1 MKTIQ
6 KIKYLIPICLIAV
19 FMWNCE
25 DDLPKVEEL
34 PSPEVAFTYEV
45 VDEAFQ
51 LDYYVGS
58 NIQFINTSKA
68 NGEPIWD
75 FGDGNTAQGDTV
87 VHRYEQPGT
96 YQVKLTIEGK
106 GSLTQKIFISDI
118 KPILT
123 LNPIEG
129 GICEVLTGKV
139 SFNVIVPNPQNLPVE
154 YKWIFPEGT
163 KDEYGNDISIFE
175 EENPGKIIFSN
186 VGSQKVRLQVK
197 LGGRELDETSLN
209 VPVGYNSPV
218 PTLYYAAKDGNIM
231 ALKLVTNAP
240 QGMKIYPFDMGV
252 KSGQH
257 PLNILF
263 NDTSLYILDCG
274 KQFTYIN
281 DVDGVLGDGR
291 ILVMSKD
298 GSKVETML
306 TNKGA
311 AFDDPFY
318 GYIEGNTLYFS
329 DRNTGIRTIELDE
342 RNKSLSPAEFP
353 YYVQNATL
361 GYYGKGLSYGAMN
374 ACFGKVN
381 NVWYWCKTYNG
392 NGIFR
397 FTDADI
403 LKEPIAGGA
412 GETPSAGIALEGMSP
427 KSFVWDAERG
437 YFYFSIYDP
446 GYGGLYRC
454 TLDELNNIKL
464 SNLASYKC
472 TLQNGKMVA
481 PIIETG
487 KGEGSTGEFIGI
499 CQLALDER
507 DGCVYFGYRS
517 SDPSDIKSGLMRYNP
532 TKGYIEPVIEGVDIY
547 GVAINKTPS
556 KLF

>member
-34 PSPEVAFTYEV
+34 PSPDMAFTYEV

-68 NGEPIWD
+68 NGEPNWD

-87 VHRYEQPGT
+87 VHQYAQPGT

-129 GICEVLTGKV
+129 GICEVLTGRV

-163 KDEYGNDISIFE
+163 KDENGHDISIFE
-175 EENPGKIIFSN
+175 YSNPGEITFSN

-209 VPVGYNSPV
+209 VPVGYKEPV
-218 PTLYYAAKDGNIM
+218 STLYYAAKDGNIM
-231 ALKLVTNAP
+231 ALKLVTDAP

-318 GYIEGNTLYFS
+318 GYIESGKLYFS
-329 DRNTGIRTIELDE
+329 DRNTGFANISLSE
-342 RNKSLSPAEFP
+342 RNKSFSRSEFP
-353 YYVQNATL
+353 YY
-361 GYYGKGLSYGAMN
+361 
-374 ACFGKVN
+374 
-381 NVWYWCKTYNG
+381 
-392 NGIFR
+392 
-397 FTDADI
+397 
-403 LKEPIAGGA
+403 
-412 GETPSAGIALEGMSP
+412 
-427 KSFVWDAERG
+427 
-437 YFYFSIYDP
+437 
-446 GYGGLYRC
+446 
-454 TLDELNNIKL
+454 
-464 SNLASYKC
+464 
-472 TLQNGKMVA
+472 
-481 PIIETG
+481 
-487 KGEGSTGEFIGI
+487 
-499 CQLALDER
+499 
-507 DGCVYFGYRS
+507 
-517 SDPSDIKSGLMRYNP
+517 
-532 TKGYIEPVIEGVDIY
+532 
-547 GVAINKTPS
+547 
-556 KLF
+556 

>member
-34 PSPEVAFTYEV
+34 PSPDMAFTYEV

-87 VHRYEQPGT
+87 VHQYAQPGT

-129 GICEVLTGKV
+129 GICEVLTGRV

-154 YKWIFPEGT
+154 YKWIFPDGT
-163 KDEYGNDISIFE
+163 KDENGHDISIFE
-175 EENPGKIIFSN
+175 YANPGEITFSN

-197 LGGRELDETSLN
+197 LGGRQLEESSLN
-209 VPVGYNSPV
+209 VPVAYNSPV
-218 PTLYYAAKDGNIM
+218 PTLYYAVKDGNIM
-231 ALKLVTNAP
+231 ALKLVKDAP
-240 QGMKIYPFDMGV
+240 EDVKIFPFDMGV

-274 KQFTYIN
+274 KQFTWIN

-318 GYIEGNTLYFS
+318 GYIESGKLYFS
-329 DRNTGIRTIELDE
+329 DRNTGFANISLSE
-342 RNKSLSPAEFP
+342 RNKSFSRSEFP

-374 ACFGKVN
+374 ACFGKIN
-381 NVWYWCKTYNG
+381 NVWYWCKTFNG

-397 FTDADI
+397 FLESDI
-403 LKEPIAGGA
+403 LKEPITGNGTPPTAGV
-412 GETPSAGIALEGMSP
+412 ALDGMSP
-427 KSFVWDAERG
+427 KSFVWDSKNNVI
-437 YFYFSIYDP
+437 YFSIFDQ

-454 TLDELNNIKL
+454 TLEQLNAIKTFQDL
-464 SNLASYKC
+464 TPYRCRLA
-472 TLQNGKMVA
+472 NGKMLQPVVEA
-481 PIIETG
+481 G
-487 KGEGSTGEFIGI
+487 KGEGSSGEFIGI
-499 CQLALDER
+499 CQLALDET

-517 SDPSDIKSGLMRYNP
+517 SDPAIKSGLMRYNP
-532 TKGYIEPVIEGVDIY
+532 AKGYVEPVIEGVEIY

>member
-34 PSPEVAFTYEV
+34 PSPDMAFTYEV

-87 VHRYEQPGT
+87 VHQYAQPGT

-129 GICEVLTGKV
+129 GICEVLTGRV

-154 YKWIFPEGT
+154 YKWIFPDGT
-163 KDEYGNDISIFE
+163 KDENGHDISIFE
-175 EENPGKIIFSN
+175 YANPGEITFSN

-197 LGGRELDETSLN
+197 LGGRQLEESSLN
-209 VPVGYNSPV
+209 VPVAYNSPV
-218 PTLYYAAKDGNIM
+218 PTLYYAVKDGNIM
-231 ALKLVTNAP
+231 ALKLVKDAP
-240 QGMKIYPFDMGV
+240 EDVKIFPFDMGV

-318 GYIEGNTLYFS
+318 GYIESGKLYFS
-329 DRNTGIRTIELDE
+329 DRNTGFANISLSE
-342 RNKSLSPAEFP
+342 RNKSFSRSEFP

-374 ACFGKVN
+374 ACFGKIN
-381 NVWYWCKTYNG
+381 NVWYWCKTFNG

-397 FTDADI
+397 FLESDI
-403 LKEPIAGGA
+403 LKEPITGNGTPPTAGV
-412 GETPSAGIALEGMSP
+412 ALDGMSP
-427 KSFVWDAERG
+427 KSFVWDSKNNVI
-437 YFYFSIYDP
+437 YFSIFDQ

-454 TLDELNNIKL
+454 TLEQLNAIKTFQDL
-464 SNLASYKC
+464 TPYRCRLA
-472 TLQNGKMVA
+472 NGKMLQPVVEA
-481 PIIETG
+481 G
-487 KGEGSTGEFIGI
+487 KGEGSSGEFIGI
-499 CQLALDER
+499 CQLALDET

-517 SDPSDIKSGLMRYNP
+517 SDPAIKSGLMRYNP
-532 TKGYIEPVIEGVDIY
+532 AKGYVEPVIEGVEIY

>member
-34 PSPEVAFTYEV
+34 PSPDMAFTYEV

-68 NGEPIWD
+68 NGEPNWD

-87 VHRYEQPGT
+87 VHQYAQPGT

-129 GICEVLTGKV
+129 GICEVLTGRV

-163 KDEYGNDISIFE
+163 KDENGHDISIFE
-175 EENPGKIIFSN
+175 YSNPGEITFSN

-209 VPVGYNSPV
+209 VPVGYKEPV
-218 PTLYYAAKDGNIM
+218 STLYYAAKDGNIM
-231 ALKLVTNAP
+231 ALKLVTDAP

-318 GYIEGNTLYFS
+318 GYIESGKLYFS
-329 DRNTGIRTIELDE
+329 DRNTGFANISLSE
-342 RNKSLSPAEFP
+342 RNKSFSRSEFP

-374 ACFGKVN
+374 ACFGKIN
-381 NVWYWCKTYNG
+381 NVWYWCKTFNG

-397 FTDADI
+397 FLESDI
-403 LKEPIAGGA
+403 LKEPITGNGTPPTAGV
-412 GETPSAGIALEGMSP
+412 ALDGMSP
-427 KSFVWDAERG
+427 KSFVWDSKNNVI
-437 YFYFSIYDP
+437 YFSIFDQ

-454 TLDELNNIKL
+454 TLEQLNAIKTFQDL
-464 SNLASYKC
+464 TPYRCRLANGRM
-472 TLQNGKMVA
+472 LQPVVEA
-481 PIIETG
+481 G
-487 KGEGSTGEFIGI
+487 KGEGSSGEFIGI
-499 CQLALDER
+499 CQLALDET

-517 SDPSDIKSGLMRYNP
+517 SDPAIKSGLMRYNP
-532 TKGYIEPVIEGVDIY
+532 AKGYVEPVIEGVEIY

>member
-6 KIKYLIPICLIAV
+6 KIKYLISLCLIAA
-19 FMWNCE
+19 FLWNCE
-25 DDLPKVEEL
+25 DNLPKVEEL
-34 PSPEVAFTYEV
+34 PSPDIAFTYSV
-45 VDEAFQ
+45 VDSTFQ

-58 NIQFINTSKA
+58 NIQFVSTSKA
-68 NGEPIWD
+68 KGEPIWD

-87 VHRYEQPGT
+87 VHIYNQPGT
-96 YQVKLTIEGK
+96 YQVTLTIEGK
-106 GSLTQKIFISDI
+106 GSLAQKIFISDI

-154 YKWIFPEGT
+154 YTWIFPEGT
-163 KDEYGNDISIFE
+163 KDINGDDILIFE
-175 EENPGKIIFSN
+175 EENPGEIIFSN

-197 LGGRELDETSLN
+197 LGGRQLEESSLN
-209 VPVGYNSPV
+209 VPVAYNSPV
-218 PTLYYAAKDGNIM
+218 PTLYYAVKDGNIM
-231 ALKLVTNAP
+231 ALKLVKNAP
-240 QGMKIYPFDMGV
+240 AGMKIFPFDMGV

-311 AFDDPFY
+311 AFDDPYY
-318 GYIEGNTLYFS
+318 GYIESNTLYFS
-329 DRNTGIRTIELDE
+329 DRNTGIRTIKLNE
-342 RNKSLSPAEFP
+342 RNKSLTRADFP
-353 YYVQNATL
+353 YYVQNNTL
-361 GYYGKGLSYGAMN
+361 GYYNKGLYYGAMN
-374 ACFGKVN
+374 ACFGKIN

-392 NGIFR
+392 TGIFR

-403 LKEPIAGGA
+403 LKTPTSGEAPAPKAGVV
-412 GETPSAGIALEGMSP
+412 LEGMCP
-427 KSFVWDAERG
+427 KSFVWDANRD
-437 YFYFSIYDP
+437 YFYFSLFEP
-446 GYGGLYRC
+446 AGYGGLYRC
-454 TLDELNNIKL
+454 KLAELDNIKL
-464 SNLASYKC
+464 ANLANYKC

-481 PIIETG
+481 PIIEAG
-487 KGEGSTGEFIGI
+487 KGEGSSGEFIGI
-499 CQLALDER
+499 CQLALDET

-517 SDPSDIKSGLMRYNP
+517 SDKDIKSGLMRYNP
-532 TKGYIEPVIEGVDIY
+532 AKGYIEPVIEGVEIY